1 MPNGGNIFIQTK
13 PLEDNFILIR
23 IIDEGCGIPED
34 RISRLGEPFYSLK
47 EKGTGLGLMMC
58 YKIIEE
64 HHGKLH
70 ISSELNKGTIV
81 DIQLPLSSSHL
92 TIQS

>member
-34 RISRLGEPFYSLK
+34 RIPSRRTFYSLK
-47 EKGTGLGLMMC
+47 K
-58 YKIIEE
+58 KAQ
-64 HHGKLH
+64 
-70 ISSELNKGTIV
+70 
-81 DIQLPLSSSHL
+81 D
-92 TIQS
+92 

>member
-1 MPNGGNIFIQTK
+1 MAVIFFIQIK
-13 PLEDNFILIR
+13 SLDNNFIVIR

-47 EKGTGLGLMMC
+47 KKGTGLGLMMC

-64 HHGKLH
+64 HHTVNY
-70 ISSELNKGTIV
+70 ISQVN
-81 DIQLPLSSSHL
+81 
-92 TIQS
+92 

>member
-1 MPNGGNIFIQTK
+1 MFISLYHFDYVYDIQCDGNQLKQVFINILKNAIEAMPNGGNIFIQTK

-47 EKGTGLGLMMC
+47 EKAQ
-58 YKIIEE
+58 
-64 HHGKLH
+64 
-70 ISSELNKGTIV
+70 
-81 DIQLPLSSSHL
+81 D
-92 TIQS
+92 

>member
-13 PLEDNFILIR
+13 PLEGNFILIR

-47 EKGTGLGLMMC
+47 EKAQG
-58 YKIIEE
+58 
-64 HHGKLH
+64 
-70 ISSELNKGTIV
+70 
-81 DIQLPLSSSHL
+81 
-92 TIQS
+92 

>member
-1 MPNGGNIFIQTK
+1 MSGQVFINILKNAIEAMPNGGNIFIQTK

-47 EKGTGLGLMMC
+47 E
-58 YKIIEE
+58 
-64 HHGKLH
+64 
-70 ISSELNKGTIV
+70 
-81 DIQLPLSSSHL
+81 
-92 TIQS
+92 